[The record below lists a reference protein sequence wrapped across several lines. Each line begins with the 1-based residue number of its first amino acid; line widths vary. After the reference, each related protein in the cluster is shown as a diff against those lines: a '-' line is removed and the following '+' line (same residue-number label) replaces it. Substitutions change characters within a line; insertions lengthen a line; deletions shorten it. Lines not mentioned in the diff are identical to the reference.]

1 MADRSRS
8 VDPSRSPSLK
18 TGPGRVLVFLY
29 ALFVLAASG
38 RSAFQ
43 LAAHFHRAPT
53 AYVLSALAAGV
64 YIAALTSFLLRART
78 VALVTCSVELL
89 GVLIIGTW
97 SYRSPREFPDATLW
111 SGYGQG
117 YGYLP
122 LLLPILALLW
132 LRASVR
138 AGPQRLS

>member
-8 VDPSRSPSLK
+8 VDRSASPSLK
-18 TGPGRVLVFLY
+18 TGPARVLIFLY
-29 ALFVLAASG
+29 GLFVLAATG

-43 LAAHFHRAPT
+43 LAAQFHRAPT
-53 AYVLSALAAGV
+53 AYVLSAVAALV
-64 YIAALTSFLLRART
+64 YIAALAALLRRARRI
-78 VALVTCSVELL
+78 ALLTCSIELL
-89 GVLIIGTW
+89 GVLAIGTW
-97 SYRSPREFPDATLW
+97 SYLSPHEFPDATVW

-132 LRASVR
+132 VRASLR
-138 AGPQRLS
+138 TDPPN